1 MQFMWRLSSP
11 GRIVPGYPVPI
22 HRMFQKLPQ
31 SLQRIDAAYERGT
44 DSNLIFFSGVY
55 LLLVNFYRENE
66 LFSNLER
73 TCCC

>member
-31 SLQRIDAAYERGT
+31 SLQRINAAYERGT

-55 LLLVNFYRENE
+55 LL
-66 LFSNLER
+66 
-73 TCCC
+73 

>member
-1 MQFMWRLSSP
+1 MWRLSSP

-55 LLLVNFYRENE
+55 L
-66 LFSNLER
+66 FSIINIAIYKMYSYHQNVVACNL
-73 TCCC
+73 